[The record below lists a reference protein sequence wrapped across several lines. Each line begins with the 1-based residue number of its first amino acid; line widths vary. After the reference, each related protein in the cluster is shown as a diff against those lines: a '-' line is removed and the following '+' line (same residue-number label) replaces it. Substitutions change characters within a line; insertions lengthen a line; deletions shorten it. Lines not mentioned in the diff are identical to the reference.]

1 MWLPTVLT
9 MVVMCLLGGARG
21 ADDMESRAELTTV
34 DGRHVLRDAVSLQ
47 AAINASIA
55 AGAPS
60 YTIQAG
66 AYYFDDGSPLI
77 IYRAGNWSL
86 RTDGPVELWF
96 RVTQKWKTGGV
107 LIKECTDVTISGL
120 TVDYDPPA
128 HYQVCP
134 FELALV
140 LRTIFAWVVE
150 QACARLATSCC
161 SCVLISDCIFCSGF

>member
-1 MWLPTVLT
+1 
-9 MVVMCLLGGARG
+9 MVVICLPGGARG
-21 ADDMESRAELTTV
+21 ADMESRAELTTV

-120 TVDYDPPA
+120 TVDYDPPT

-134 FELALV
+134 FELAWV
-140 LRTIFAWVVE
+140 LRTIFA
-150 QACARLATSCC
+150 
-161 SCVLISDCIFCSGF
+161 